1 MFELDCD
8 TLPVKPIRRV
18 GSCPVDNLHTKLV
31 IRPLLSI
38 EPSKGVNGKG
48 KAGELSA
55 NIPEDP
61 WDSPTLL
68 RLSVRVEEYK
78 LPLTVMTHGCP
89 G

>member
-1 MFELDCD
+1 MN
-8 TLPVKPIRRV
+8 LPKWLE
-18 GSCPVDNLHTKLV
+18 SCLV
-31 IRPLLSI
+31 PPTSQ
-38 EPSKGVNGKG
+38 NYW

-68 RLSVRVEEYK
+68 CLSVGVEEYK